1 MDTQAFQR
9 WLAQVSQLSGKQKSA
24 LHQALQEPPTTEV
37 LDGLTA
43 YKAARTAKQRQS
55 ILLSRA
61 GRVAYV
67 VIVVE
72 SVDGHAQR
80 FQAVLLLVCTST
92 VGVPRAPR
100 KRGGVG
106 KTRGTGKDQVPVM
119 VVRDREG
126 HTADVKLE
134 KLDAEHVRAALLPL
148 IDREAVL
155 CSDGAAVY
163 VQALLASRALLT
175 MSSIHVR

>member
-37 LDGLTA
+37 IDGLTA

-67 VIVVE
+67 VIVIVVE

-92 VGVPRAPR
+92 VGVCARQPSDVASAR
-100 KRGGVG
+100 
-106 KTRGTGKDQVPVM
+106 TRPFSGAIASWLVQPSTMLHMWWASLKSMRRSFWSPLIGSASCHEHPVK
-119 VVRDREG
+119 E
-126 HTADVKLE
+126 
-134 KLDAEHVRAALLPL
+134 AECAQRAA
-148 IDREAVL
+148 
-155 CSDGAAVY
+155 
-163 VQALLASRALLT
+163 QAR
-175 MSSIHVR
+175 IRFR

>member
-67 VIVVE
+67 VIVIVVE

-80 FQAVLLLVCTST
+80 FQAVVLLVCTST
-92 VGVPRAPR
+92 V
-100 KRGGVG
+100 
-106 KTRGTGKDQVPVM
+106 
-119 VVRDREG
+119 
-126 HTADVKLE
+126 
-134 KLDAEHVRAALLPL
+134 
-148 IDREAVL
+148 
-155 CSDGAAVY
+155 
-163 VQALLASRALLT
+163 
-175 MSSIHVR
+175 